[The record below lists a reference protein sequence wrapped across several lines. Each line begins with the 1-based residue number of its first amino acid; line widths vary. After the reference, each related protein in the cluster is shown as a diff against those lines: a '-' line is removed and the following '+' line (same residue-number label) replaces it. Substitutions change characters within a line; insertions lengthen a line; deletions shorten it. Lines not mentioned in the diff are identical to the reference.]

1 MTTLI
6 SPQNVSQITVVH
18 NAKVVTIFPFVTG
31 KEIKIVST
39 VNNPSQIDNQTMTT
53 FANNVNN
60 ILFQRACADKVL
72 NKNECSKK
80 VHTLFDSGAQRSY
93 ITKELQKRLNLKLL
107 TVESIVLRFLV
118 RQIGGIMN
126 INILKLKVKT
136 VTDKSFM
143 EALCIQKSTL
153 R

>member
-1 MTTLI
+1 
-6 SPQNVSQITVVH
+6 
-18 NAKVVTIFPFVTG
+18 
-31 KEIKIVST
+31 
-39 VNNPSQIDNQTMTT
+39 MTT
-53 FANNVNN
+53 FANNVNH

-107 TVESIVLRFLV
+107 RVESIVLRFLV
-118 RQIGGIMN
+118 RKMGGNYEYKHTKI
-126 INILKLKVKT
+126 
-136 VTDKSFM
+136 KS
-143 EALCIQKSTL
+143 QNGD